1 MDEKEK
7 EEISFLP
14 EGPHQL
20 PMTSDVRGETPG
32 PSKCGPI
39 LVSVGA
45 YIDSN
50 QTQIE

>member
-1 MDEKEK
+1 MGEKEK
-7 EEISFLP
+7 EENSFLP

-20 PMTSDVRGETPG
+20 PMTSDVRGKTPE

-39 LVSVGA
+39 LISA